1 MNVSENAL
9 QLLNEWN
16 WSPSILIGT
25 MLFVGVYLG
34 ASGPFRSRFQSS
46 ERIAP
51 IRIFWFLLG
60 VCVIFLALVS
70 PLDAIGDRYLFS
82 AHMLQHMLLMVVA
95 PPMLLLG
102 TPGWMLRPLL
112 SDRVIKRAV
121 KTLTLPPVAFFIF
134 NCDLLIW
141 HIPAL
146 YEATL
151 HSEVVHIIE
160 HISFM
165 ATGVLNWWPMLSP
178 LPELP
183 RLPYLW
189 QIVYLVIDSIPTIGL
204 GWFFVS
210 ASTVMYPTY
219 AAAPHVFALYGLND
233 QLMGGLMMG
242 MPFGMIYLGALTN
255 ADERPR
261 LVGSQS
267 SS

>member
-1 MNVSENAL
+1 MNVSQTAL

-16 WSPSILIGT
+16 WDPSILIGT

-34 ASGPFRSRFQSS
+34 ASGPFRSRFQSP
-46 ERIAP
+46 EKIVPRQIL
-51 IRIFWFLLG
+51 WFLFG
-60 VCVIFLALVS
+60 IGIIFFALVS

-112 SDRVIKRAV
+112 SDPVIMRAA
-121 KTLTLPPVAFFIF
+121 KTLTLPPVAFFLF
-134 NCDLLIW
+134 NADLVIW
-141 HIPAL
+141 HIPFL

-151 HSEVVHIIE
+151 QNEVIHILE
-160 HISFM
+160 HLSFI
-165 ATGVLNWWPMLSP
+165 ATGVLNWMPMLSP

-189 QIVYLVIDSIPTIGL
+189 QIVYLILDSVPMMAL

-210 ASTVMYPTY
+210 ASTVIYPTY

-233 QLMGGLMMG
+233 QLLGGLMMV
-242 MPFGMIYLGALTN
+242 MPIGMIYVGALAN
-255 ADERPR
+255 AGER
-261 LVGSQS
+261 LAS
-267 SS
+267 SKSLSSI